1 MNQGFGKKYYAFLLL
16 GVLTL
21 LLSTIVYAEAVE
33 TSSTTNENIFDNEVS
48 NDKKNTG
55 TTTSTTTSETAST
68 SDPVA
73 TTSESLLPSIQASHT
88 PSLNNTVLSIV
99 TQTRITNLCAN
110 ISNRLDAVILRQEN
124 IANRLQTR
132 VNKIKAQNINTN
144 EAEEKLKLVL
154 TTINQAKDTIKNI
167 DHDIHQT
174 VTATDPKN
182 KWAGVYATYFETDR
196 LVKQAHVELKA
207 VIFAL
212 KNSTVLV
219 PEITDTNATTST
231 STKTNE

>member
-1 MNQGFGKKYYAFLLL
+1 LA
-16 GVLTL
+16 L

-33 TSSTTNENIFDNEVS
+33 TSSTTNENISDTEVL
-48 NDKKNTG
+48 NDENTS
-55 TTTSTTTSETAST
+55 TTTGTTTSETAST
-68 SDPVA
+68 SDTVA
-73 TTSESLLPSIQASHT
+73 TTSESLLPSIQESHI
-88 PSLNNTVLSIV
+88 PSLNNTTLSIV

-144 EAEEKLKLVL
+144 EAEEKLKLAL
-154 TTINQAKDTIKNI
+154 TTIHQAKDIIKNI

-182 KWAGVYATYFETDR
+182 KWTNVYSTYLETDR
-196 LVKQAHVELKA
+196 LVKQAHVELKT
-207 VIFAL
+207 VVYAL
-212 KNSTVLV
+212 KNSNVLV
-219 PEITDTNATTST
+219 PEIIDTNATTST

>member
-16 GVLTL
+16 GVLAL

-33 TSSTTNENIFDNEVS
+33 TSSTTNENISDTEVLNEEEI
-48 NDKKNTG
+48 
-55 TTTSTTTSETAST
+55 STTTSSTTPETAST
-68 SDPVA
+68 SNSVA
-73 TTSESLLPSIQASHT
+73 TTSENLPPSTQT
-88 PSLNNTVLSIV
+88 PNTSSSNNTALSLV

-132 VNKIKAQNINTN
+132 INKMKAQNINTN
-144 EAEEKLKLVL
+144 EAEEKLKLAL
-154 TTINQAKDTIKNI
+154 IAINQAKYTIKNI

-182 KWAGVYATYFETDR
+182 KWTGVYATYFETDR

-207 VIFAL
+207 VVSTL
-212 KNSTVLV
+212 KNSTVLIL
-219 PEITDTNATTST
+219 EITDTNATTST